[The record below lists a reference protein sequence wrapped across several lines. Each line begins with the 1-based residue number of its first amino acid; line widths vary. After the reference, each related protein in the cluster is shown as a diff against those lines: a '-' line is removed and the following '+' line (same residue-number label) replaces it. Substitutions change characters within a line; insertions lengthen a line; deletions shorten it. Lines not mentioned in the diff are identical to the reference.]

1 MHVWERQRERERD
14 SFCLNCFTEL
24 VVWIN
29 PLLAV
34 SLKTR
39 LLEGYCKCMCPLGTA
54 FLMPPGWRLHW
65 LGPAIAACSY
75 IFEFIFLSR
84 LHGGTWKCFPEIHP
98 KSCSLTCFLK
108 SIYNAFKCWWF
119 QTFCDP
125 CYMSYSYFEEI
136 ETILWV
142 WKIVFWGWEGSPLP
156 CTSSSV
162 KPVSASTSK
171 TCQGEANLGRI
182 HFLNTRTPTRIHA
195 HHHKQSPL
203 HADTWSLQIIPA
215 PPWLEKIRES
225 WKMPLWKRNHLL
237 TFTHFKRYHRCCDE
251 VIECNANKHKK
262 MMKAIWSWSYDNL
275 KAPFITYR
283 SPQSFIL
290 MFIWV

>member
-1 MHVWERQRERERD
+1 M
-14 SFCLNCFTEL
+14 
-24 VVWIN
+24 
-29 PLLAV
+29 
-34 SLKTR
+34 
-39 LLEGYCKCMCPLGTA
+39 
-54 FLMPPGWRLHW
+54 
-65 LGPAIAACSY
+65 
-75 IFEFIFLSR
+75 
-84 LHGGTWKCFPEIHP
+84 HGGTWKCFPEIHP

-125 CYMSYSYFEEI
+125 CYMAYSYFEEI

-237 TFTHFKRYHRCCDE
+237 TFAHFKRYHRCCDE

-283 SPQSFIL
+283 SPQSNSFWCFYGYKDAVEYVTDLTLCFGGTGEVSGSQNWSQNYIISAACTLLFKSWSFSL
-290 MFIWV
+290 MITKAAFIWSKIQ